1 MATTI
6 QISDEVQKR
15 LFTFMNQKEREL
27 GHRLTYNDAIELLLE
42 NQIEHIGKD
51 EFIKHVE
58 KYQGIIDYNGAKK
71 ARNEER
77 QLERERE
84 REQALQH

>member
-6 QISDEVQKR
+6 QISDNVQRR
-15 LFTFMNQKEREL
+15 LFTFMNQKEKEL

-42 NQIEHIGKD
+42 SQIVRVEKD

-58 KYQGIIDYNGAKK
+58 KYQGIIDYNDARK

-84 REQALQH
+84 HALQH

>member
-1 MATTI
+1 MATSI
-6 QISDEVQKR
+6 QISDEVHKR
-15 LFTFMNQKEREL
+15 LFKYMNQKEREL

-42 NQIEHIGKD
+42 NQILRVEKD

-58 KYQGIIDYNGAKK
+58 KYQGIINYNDAKK

-77 QLERERE
+77 QLEHERE
-84 REQALQH
+84 HALQH

>member
-6 QISDEVQKR
+6 QISDAVQKR
-15 LFTFMNQKEREL
+15 LFMLKNQKEKEFGR
-27 GHRLTYNDAIELLLE
+27 RLTYNDVIELLLE
-42 NQIEHIGKD
+42 NQIARVEKD

-58 KYQGIIDYNGAKK
+58 KYQGIIDYKDAKK

-84 REQALQH
+84 RARQH

>member
-15 LFTFMNQKEREL
+15 LFTFMNQKEKEL
-27 GHRLTYNDAIELLLE
+27 GHRLSYNDAIELLLE
-42 NQIEHIGKD
+42 SQIVRVEKD

-58 KYQGIIDYNGAKK
+58 KYQGLINYKDARK

-84 REQALQH
+84 HALQH